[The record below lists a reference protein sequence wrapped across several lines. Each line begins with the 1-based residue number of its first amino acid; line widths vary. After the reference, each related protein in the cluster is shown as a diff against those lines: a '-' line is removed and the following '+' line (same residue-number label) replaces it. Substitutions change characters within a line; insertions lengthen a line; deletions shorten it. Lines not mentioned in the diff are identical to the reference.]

1 MKKFLIVL
9 LLVVSGCTRTVYV
22 DRPVEVKVEV
32 YKPCLK
38 QEDIPKQPIYA
49 LSLLQPTSTDGE
61 VILALRREVEERKNI
76 ISVLLGLLDYCTKG
90 AI

>member
-1 MKKFLIVL
+1 MKKLLIVL
-9 LLVVSGCTRTVYV
+9 LLVVSGCARTVYV

-32 YKPCLK
+32 YKPCLEQK
-38 QEDIPKQPIYA
+38 DIPKEPIYA
-49 LSLLQPTSTDGE
+49 LSLLQSTSTDGE
-61 VILALRREVEERKNI
+61 VILALRREVEERKNV